1 MDESSCFNHF
11 TLDDTLD
18 DSPPD
23 YIRNMAQEVRLAG
36 GLERLSFLT
45 GHEIPEKKR
54 IACEMLFAAEQ
65 MLREEKEFDDQ
76 ARFLI

>member
-1 MDESSCFNHF
+1 MINHF

-18 DSPPD
+18 YSPPD

-36 GLERLSFLT
+36 GLERLCFLA
-45 GHEIPEKKR
+45 GLEIPEKKR
-54 IACEMLFAAEQ
+54 IACEMLLAAEQ
-65 MLREEKEFDDQ
+65 MLREEKELDDQ